1 MKRIL
6 SIIIIL
12 LSISCASYSE
22 RVEQNK
28 IDLYRVGKIVEDS
41 NLSQKDKVFVIE
53 TLQDTKKLLNKGVS
67 ESILADKWRD
77 YLFSKWLY
85 ISLFV
90 LGIVTLLVFKIKSW
104 ASWIPDFSAFNSGGQ
119 KDARSTT

>member
-28 IDLYRVGKIVEDS
+28 MDLYRVGKIVEDS
-41 NLSQKDKVFVIE
+41 NLSKKDKVFVIE
-53 TLQDTKKLLNKGVS
+53 TIKETKELLNKGVS

-77 YLFSKWLY
+77 YLFNKWLY

-90 LGIVTLLVFKIKSW
+90 LGIVTLLVFKVKSI
-104 ASWIPDFSAFNSGGQ
+104 SLTSFIPSLKIGGETSG
-119 KDARSTT
+119 

>member
-28 IDLYRVGKIVEDS
+28 TDLYRVGKIVEDS
-41 NLSQKDKVFVIE
+41 NLSKKDKVFVIE
-53 TLQDTKKLLNKGVS
+53 TIKETKELLNKGVS

-77 YLFSKWLY
+77 YLFNKWLY

-90 LGIVTLLVFKIKSW
+90 LGVITLLVLKLKSFSTSFIPSLKIGGET
-104 ASWIPDFSAFNSGGQ
+104 SG
-119 KDARSTT
+119 

>member
-28 IDLYRVGKIVEDS
+28 IDLYRAGKIVEDS
-41 NLSQKDKVFVIE
+41 NLSKKDKVFVIE

-77 YLFSKWLY
+77 YLFSKWLA

-90 LGIVTLLVFKIKSW
+90 LGIVTLLVFKVKSW
-104 ASWIPDFSAFNSGGQ
+104 VSWIPNFSIFNSGGQ
-119 KDARSTT
+119 NARSTT

>member
-22 RVEQNK
+22 QVEQNK
-28 IDLYRVGKIVEDS
+28 TDLYRVGKIVEDS
-41 NLSQKDKVFVIE
+41 NLSKKDKVFVMGTIKE
-53 TLQDTKKLLNKGVS
+53 TKELLNKGVS

-77 YLFSKWLY
+77 WVFDKWLA

-90 LGIVTLLVFKIKSW
+90 LGIVTLLVFEVKSW
-104 ASWIPDFSAFNSGGQ
+104 VSWIPNFSIFNSGGQ
-119 KDARSTT
+119 NARSTT